1 MFMDIVKIS
10 VKAGNGGDGN
20 VSFRREKYVAAGGP
34 DGGDGGRG
42 GNIYFVVDEGLNT
55 LIDFRYT
62 KKFAAED
69 GEKGGAGNRN
79 GKGGQDL
86 YIKVPQGTI
95 IREVESGKV
104 VADMVEVGEKKLLA
118 RGGKGGRGNSKFAT
132 PTRQV
137 PKFAEQGTRG
147 DEFTFVLELKMIA
160 DVGLVGFPNVGKST
174 LLSIMTSAKPKIAD
188 YHFTTLEPNL
198 GVVKLDNGQS
208 FVMADI
214 PGLIEGAHEGVG
226 LGHDFL
232 RHIER
237 TKVFVHVVD
246 CAQIEGRDA
255 VEDLNTINGEIL
267 KYKEKLKDRVQIIA
281 ANKMDIP
288 GSEENFERLKVEAEK
303 LGFEIFPISG
313 ATRKGIKELFNRVG
327 EIVATTEVEPLEE
340 VVELINED
348 DDREWTLKK
357 DNEVFVIEGKL
368 VEKIM
373 NSVNFEDTESLQ
385 YFQRFLNK
393 MGINQALEDAGIQEG
408 DTVRIGESEFEYVR

>member
-1 MFMDIVKIS
+1 VH
-10 VKAGNGGDGN
+10 
-20 VSFRREKYVAAGGP
+20 
-34 DGGDGGRG
+34 
-42 GNIYFVVDEGLNT
+42 
-55 LIDFRYT
+55 
-62 KKFAAED
+62 
-69 GEKGGAGNRN
+69 
-79 GKGGQDL
+79 
-86 YIKVPQGTI
+86 
-95 IREVESGKV
+95 
-104 VADMVEVGEKKLLA
+104 
-118 RGGKGGRGNSKFAT
+118 FAT
-132 PTRQV
+132 ATRQI
-137 PKFAEQGTRG
+137 PNFAETGEPGMEKT
-147 DEFTFVLELKMIA
+147 VILELKLIA
-160 DVGLVGFPNVGKST
+160 DVGLLGYPNVGKST
-174 LLSIMTSAKPKIAD
+174 LLSRMTTAKPKIAD

-255 VEDLNTINGEIL
+255 VDDLNTINGEIL

-288 GSEENFERLKVEAEK
+288 GSEENFERLKEEVEK

-327 EIVATTEVEPLEE
+327 EIVANTEVEPLEE